1 MPPLASSLSLFY
13 LLSFPWK
20 PKTLCLPLSAMPSL
34 LPQACLVGF
43 PQAPRK
49 PCLGFLPLSS
59 DFPAASSPEAL
70 RAGGGDPANPYLS
83 VSPVSRSWGPCDWS
97 AFSPGRSAACWPERP
112 R

>member
-20 PKTLCLPLSAMPSL
+20 PKTICLPLSAMPSL

-59 DFPAASSPEAL
+59 DFPAASSILLSLVPK
-70 RAGGGDPANPYLS
+70 RQKWPFPAAAPS
-83 VSPVSRSWGPCDWS
+83 KSP
-97 AFSPGRSAACWPERP
+97 
-112 R
+112 